1 MCRMEQA
8 LTKETLFKRRIYRR
22 LCTLLHRLYI
32 LRKYYDKYI
41 GKSLRGHCGKYSDGG
56 INAWGTF
63 KFNKDKLIVDCIDS
77 SSDYN
82 INFRIY
88 NLKDEKIL
96 TLKLERHSLT
106 GEINFDFN
114 TTYSKAKDAYK
125 LFKNIEKAVDKEL
138 KEYYNLDIQN
148 ENLHDDF
155 ENLIGAF

>member
-1 MCRMEQA
+1 MKDLKQ
-8 LTKETLFKRRIYRR
+8 RRIYRR
-22 LCTLLHRLYI
+22 LCILLHRLYA

-41 GKSLRGHCGKYSDGG
+41 DRSLRGHCGKYSDGG
-56 INAWGTF
+56 INVCGTF

-82 INFRIY
+82 IYFRIY

-96 TLKLERHSLT
+96 TLKLERHSFT

-125 LFKNIEKAVDKEL
+125 LFKNVEKIVDKEL